1 MCVNTCSEE
10 EVNGAIEE
18 DQGNSLSLT
27 NDKHHLNNFNK
38 INLVFFRHW
47 LEYSLFIGLEVNTM
61 RIVDHESDNN
71 GLTSD
76 SLIRLTSE
84 EEDSGVFR

>member
-1 MCVNTCSEE
+1 MVYY
-10 EVNGAIEE
+10 
-18 DQGNSLSLT
+18 SLFYYAPS
-27 NDKHHLNNFNK
+27 
-38 INLVFFRHW
+38 

-71 GLTSD
+71 GLSSD